1 MDLDELAV
9 CIRDR
14 KTTADTVIDMA
25 RKIIHLLV
33 DDLDGEV
40 LESGDG
46 ESVMFSLDGTS
57 YEIDLSE
64 KNAAAL
70 RDVLQP
76 WISSARR
83 TAHGAGKSSTK
94 RASRSRNG
102 SGRDLG
108 AVRSWAK
115 ENGHSVSERGR
126 VPEGVLQAYDAAH

>member
-57 YEIDLSE
+57 YEIDLS
-64 KNAAAL
+64 
-70 RDVLQP
+70 V
-76 WISSARR
+76 
-83 TAHGAGKSSTK
+83 
-94 RASRSRNG
+94 
-102 SGRDLG
+102 
-108 AVRSWAK
+108 
-115 ENGHSVSERGR
+115 
-126 VPEGVLQAYDAAH
+126 